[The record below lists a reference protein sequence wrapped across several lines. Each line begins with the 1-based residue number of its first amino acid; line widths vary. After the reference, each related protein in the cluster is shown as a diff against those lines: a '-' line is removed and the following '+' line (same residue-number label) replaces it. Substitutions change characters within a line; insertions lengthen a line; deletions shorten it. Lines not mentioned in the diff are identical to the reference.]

1 MSDRNTVY
9 IGNKPPMSY
18 VMAVIRTFNMFDAN
32 SVVLRA
38 RGRAISTAV
47 DVAEIARQ
55 RFISDIQLSKIE
67 IGTENLPTREGG
79 TRGVS
84 TISITMEKKPDT
96 LAGEESK
103 PPSVDVLEV
112 KGIGGNRAAMLREV
126 GYPTASSLAE
136 AVPAELS
143 QKVGISENLSAKL
156 IESAKELLKQS

>member
-1 MSDRNTVY
+1 
-9 IGNKPPMSY
+9 
-18 VMAVIRTFNMFDAN
+18 MAVIRTFNMLGAN

-84 TISITMEKKPDT
+84 TIAITMEKKSET
-96 LAGEESK
+96 STKEEST

-112 KGIGGNRAAMLREV
+112 KGVGGNRAEKLREA

-136 AVPAELS
+136 AVPTELS

-156 IESAKELLKQS
+156 IESAKELLKQG